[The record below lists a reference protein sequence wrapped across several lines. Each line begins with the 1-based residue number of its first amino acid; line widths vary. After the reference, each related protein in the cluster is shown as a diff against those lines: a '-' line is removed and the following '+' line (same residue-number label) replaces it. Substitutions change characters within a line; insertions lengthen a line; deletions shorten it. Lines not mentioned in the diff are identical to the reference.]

1 MRKVKC
7 LVLDHDDTVVK
18 STPQI
23 NYPAFKTALSVLRP
37 EIELDY
43 ESFIKLNF
51 KPGFYVMCM
60 EHFGFTEQEMA
71 YQEQVWREASAKMTP
86 DVYDGLPDI
95 LNRYASRGG
104 KICVSSHSLR
114 TTIVRDYRST
124 GLPEPDLIFDW
135 ECPDGKRK
143 PNPYALEEIM
153 RIYGFKPEELLMV
166 DDLKPGYDMAAS
178 CGVPFACAGW
188 SENQIPVVKGFM
200 RQYGDYYLET
210 TNELERILYE

>member
-1 MRKVKC
+1 MPKVKC

-23 NYPAFKTALSVLRP
+23 NYPAFQKALSVLRP
-37 EIELDY
+37 AIELDY
-43 ESFIKLNF
+43 ETFIELNF
-51 KPGFYVMCM
+51 KPGFYVMCT
-60 EHFGFTEQEMA
+60 EHFGFSEMA
-71 YQEQVWREASAKMTP
+71 YQEKVWKEASAKAIP
-86 DVYDGLPDI
+86 DVYEGLPDI

-114 TTIVRDYRST
+114 ATITRDYLAA
-124 GLPEPDLIFDW
+124 GMPEPDLIFDW

-143 PNPYALEEIM
+143 PDPYALKEIM

-166 DDLKPGYDMAAS
+166 DDLKPGYDMASS

-188 SENQIPVVKGFM
+188 SENQIPVVKEFM
-200 RQYGDYYLET
+200 RQYGTYYLET